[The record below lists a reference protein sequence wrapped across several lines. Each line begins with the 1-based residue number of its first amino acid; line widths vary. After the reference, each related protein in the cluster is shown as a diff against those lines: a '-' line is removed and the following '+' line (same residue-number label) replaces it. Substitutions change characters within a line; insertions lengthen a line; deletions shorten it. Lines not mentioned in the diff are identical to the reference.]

1 VSSILTA
8 LRKLAEEKERG
19 ERDIAFPA
27 GSLGRPDRQLYEKRK
42 SSWTRLYVPVV
53 MLMLL
58 AGGWFGRAYF
68 KEADMPLASQ
78 VRKEAPPAQHREQSA
93 ERPSNLAGAAEP
105 VLAGNEPVE
114 AGSVLQHPKPGK
126 AAIAPLAEPRPVA
139 RDAERSPEQTTTAA
153 ASSLAPKAEAGT
165 QMPVLAGNEP
175 IQAGSVLQHAKP
187 GKAAR
192 APLAEPRPVARDAE
206 RSPEQATTAAAS
218 SLAPKAEVR
227 TQTPAD
233 EAGAGADEAIPILHN
248 APLKVQALF
257 WSTTP
262 RKRVAVIN
270 NLVLKEGDD
279 IESFQIV
286 RIDPDAIIVT
296 ADGHLSRVRVGSK

>member
-1 VSSILTA
+1 MSSILTA
-8 LRKLAEEKERG
+8 LRKLEEEKQSG

-27 GSLGRPDRQLYEKRK
+27 GSLGRPDRQLYDKRK
-42 SSWTRLYVPVV
+42 SSWTRVYVPVV

-68 KEADMPLASQ
+68 KEADMPLTSQ
-78 VRKEAPPAQHREQSA
+78 ARKEAPPAQHWEQSA

-139 RDAERSPEQTTTAA
+139 RDE
-153 ASSLAPKAEAGT
+153 
-165 QMPVLAGNEP
+165 
-175 IQAGSVLQHAKP
+175 
-187 GKAAR
+187 
-192 APLAEPRPVARDAE
+192 E

-227 TQTPAD
+227 TQIPAD
-233 EAGAGADEAIPILHN
+233 EAGAGSDESIPILHN
-248 APLKVQALF
+248 APLKVQAVF
-257 WSTTP
+257 WSTIP

-270 NLVLKEGDD
+270 NVVLKEGDD

-286 RIDPDAIIVT
+286 RIDPDAIIVN
-296 ADGHLSRVRVGSK
+296 ADGHLRRVRFGSK

>member
-1 VSSILTA
+1 MSSILTA

-27 GSLGRPDRQLYEKRK
+27 GSLGRPDRQLYDKRK
-42 SSWTRLYVPVV
+42 SSWTRVYVPVV

-68 KEADMPLASQ
+68 KEADMPLTSQ
-78 VRKEAPPAQHREQSA
+78 ARKEAPPAQHWEQSA

-105 VLAGNEPVE
+105 VLAGNEPVQ
-114 AGSVLQHPKPGK
+114 AGSVLQHPGK

-139 RDAERSPEQTTTAA
+139 RDE
-153 ASSLAPKAEAGT
+153 
-165 QMPVLAGNEP
+165 
-175 IQAGSVLQHAKP
+175 
-187 GKAAR
+187 
-192 APLAEPRPVARDAE
+192 E

-233 EAGAGADEAIPILHN
+233 EAGAGSDESIPILHN
-248 APLKVQALF
+248 APLKLQAVF
-257 WSTTP
+257 WSTSP

-279 IESFQIV
+279 VESFQIV
-286 RIDPDAIIVT
+286 RIDPDAIIVN
-296 ADGHLSRVRVGSK
+296 ADGHLSRVRFGSK

>member
-27 GSLGRPDRQLYEKRK
+27 GSLGRPDRQLYDKRK
-42 SSWTRLYVPVV
+42 SSWTRVYVPVV

-78 VRKEAPPAQHREQSA
+78 ARKEAPPAQHGEQSA
-93 ERPSNLAGAAEP
+93 ERPSNIAGAAEPVVASNEPVEADSVLQHPKPGKAAIAPLAEPRPVTRDAERSPEQATTAAASSLAPKAEAGTQTP
-105 VLAGNEPVE
+105 VLAGNEPVQ

-139 RDAERSPEQTTTAA
+139 RDAERSPEQ
-153 ASSLAPKAEAGT
+153 
-165 QMPVLAGNEP
+165 
-175 IQAGSVLQHAKP
+175 
-187 GKAAR
+187 
-192 APLAEPRPVARDAE
+192 
-206 RSPEQATTAAAS
+206 ATTAAVS
-218 SLAPKAEVR
+218 PLAPKAEVR
-227 TQTPAD
+227 TQTPA
-233 EAGAGADEAIPILHN
+233 EAGAGSDESIPILHN

-257 WSTTP
+257 WSTSP

-286 RIDPDAIIVT
+286 RIDPDAVIVT